1 MWFIYAL
8 GSAIVYS
15 FRAVFEKLALNKVNP
30 DILGFSIR
38 FYSLPFFLVPFFI
51 DSDNYIPIKELN
63 LEFWVSTFYIGLI
76 SYPLET
82 LFYYKAL
89 QKDDISLVLPIL
101 SIYPVLTIV
110 LAIFVLGEVPSL
122 AGVLGVIVI
131 TFGIYMLKIKHISD
145 GLLAPIVNL
154 KNNKAVQ
161 YILIVVVLISI
172 GTVVDKIA
180 ITNGNIY
187 LYALYSHLLMTVPL
201 FIFVLIRS
209 RDKLIQ
215 IVRYYKYFGVI
226 GLCIFLYTTLYLLAV
241 KESYVG
247 YASAVKSASVLISI
261 AFGII
266 LFKEKDI
273 ISKVV
278 AGLIITVG
286 LILMK
291 IAG

>member
-1 MWFIYAL
+1 M
-8 GSAIVYS
+8 IV
-15 FRAVFEKLALNKVNP
+15 F
-30 DILGFSIR
+30 
-38 FYSLPFFLVPFFI
+38 
-51 DSDNYIPIKELN
+51 
-63 LEFWVSTFYIGLI
+63 
-76 SYPLET
+76 
-82 LFYYKAL
+82 
-89 QKDDISLVLPIL
+89 LPIGHH
-101 SIYPVLTIV
+101 V
-110 LAIFVLGEVPSL
+110 
-122 AGVLGVIVI
+122 
-131 TFGIYMLKIKHISD
+131 
-145 GLLAPIVNL
+145 
-154 KNNKAVQ
+154 
-161 YILIVVVLISI
+161 LIVVVLISI